1 LPQESIG
8 RGKTLGN
15 NDFRQTRKTILVRV
29 LLLPF
34 IIILIVFGILVYNFA
49 TYSSKQ
55 VRSELERVAMDH
67 RTLILQFLAE
77 KVADLT
83 FISSSYSIDE
93 LKRTTSL
100 TEIFRRLQS
109 VSVAFFD
116 LGVFDEKGN
125 HLAYAGPY
133 DLAGRNYAQ
142 TEWFKAVQEKG
153 LYISD
158 VFLGYR
164 NIPHFVVAVSRNQ
177 GDHSWYLRATIDTFA
192 FNDLV
197 ENIRIGSTGEAYLVN
212 RKGILQSRRRSG
224 GRLMEPDPDFE
235 TYQIEKEKINSFT
248 TGNYFDRQYL
258 YAAGEL
264 RSTGWIMVVRQA
276 ANDAYAPLRFSVMVS
291 IIIIIGG
298 VIVVIIMGYIQATRM
313 VNSLN
318 FADMEKQ
325 QMKTQ
330 LVIAGK
336 LAEVGEMSTGLAH
349 EINNPLQVMK
359 SEITMIK
366 DIIPDIEKIVRAH
379 DPDPENLRL
388 LTDSVEQIGIQIDRC
403 GNITQGLLKFA
414 RKTDSSRQPIEM
426 QEFIPEVVRMV
437 EQRAYLENIRIIQEL
452 DPDIPPL
459 MTDSNQLQQVFLNLL
474 NNAIHALKGRMPAE
488 IRIQCSK
495 KGDDLIIKVMDNGC
509 GISPEDM
516 EKIYL
521 PFFTTKP
528 VGQGTGLG
536 LSTVYGIVNGLGG
549 EITVESEINNGTMF
563 LIRLPLV
570 TQDRT
575 TEEGGKI

>member
-1 LPQESIG
+1 ME
-8 RGKTLGN
+8 KDN
-15 NDFRQTRKTILVRV
+15 FKQTRKMILIRV
-29 LLLPF
+29 LMVPF
-34 IIILIVFGILVYNFA
+34 IIVLVVFGILVYYFA
-49 TYSSKQ
+49 SYSSRQ
-55 VRSELERVAMDH
+55 VSSELERIATDH
-67 RTLILQFLAE
+67 RALICRFLGE
-77 KVADLT
+77 KVANLK
-83 FISSSYSIDE
+83 FISSSYSIEE
-93 LKRTTSL
+93 LKNETSL
-100 TEIFRRLQS
+100 TRIFRRLQS
-109 VSVAFFD
+109 GSVAFFD

-133 DLAGRNYAQ
+133 DLAGKNYAQ
-142 TEWFKAVQEKG
+142 TEWFKAVEDKG

-164 NIPHFVVAVSRNQ
+164 KIPHFVIVVRRDEGSRT
-177 GDHSWYLRATIDTFA
+177 WYLRATIDTFA

-197 ENIRIGSTGEAYLVN
+197 ENIRIGKTGEAYLVN
-212 RKGILQSRRRSG
+212 QKGILQSRRRSG
-224 GRLMEPDPDFE
+224 GRLMEADQDFHN
-235 TYQIEKEKINSFT
+235 YHIDNEKITSFS
-248 TGNYFDRQYL
+248 TGSSFFRQYL

-264 RSTGWIMVVRQA
+264 KSTGWIMVVRQA
-276 ANDAYAPLRFSVMVS
+276 ANDAYAPLRFSAIIS

-298 VIVVIIMGYIQATRM
+298 VIVVVIMGYIQATRI
-313 VNSLN
+313 VNRLN

-359 SEITMIK
+359 SELTMIN
-366 DIIPDIEKIVRAH
+366 DIIPDIEEIIKKQ
-379 DPDPENLRL
+379 DPENLRL

-414 RKTDSSRQPIEM
+414 RKTDSSMQQIEI
-426 QEFIPEVVRMV
+426 QNFLPEVVRMV
-437 EQRAYLENIRIIQEL
+437 EQRAYLENIRIIQEF
-452 DPDIPPL
+452 DPDILPIMSDP
-459 MTDSNQLQQVFLNLL
+459 NQLQQVFLNLI
-474 NNAIHALKGRMPAE
+474 NNAIHALKGKSPAE
-488 IRIQCSK
+488 IRIKCSQN
-495 KGDDLIIKVMDNGC
+495 KGNLVIKVIDNGC

-549 EITVESEINNGTMF
+549 EITVESEINAGTTF
-563 LIRLPLV
+563 IVQFPL
-570 TQDRT
+570 
-575 TEEGGKI
+575 

>member
-1 LPQESIG
+1 M
-8 RGKTLGN
+8 KKDN
-15 NDFRQTRKTILVRV
+15 FKQTRKMILIRV
-29 LLLPF
+29 LMVPF
-34 IIILIVFGILVYNFA
+34 IIVLVVFGILVYYFA
-49 TYSSKQ
+49 SYSSRQ
-55 VRSELERVAMDH
+55 VSSELERIATDH
-67 RTLILQFLAE
+67 RALICRFLAE
-77 KVADLT
+77 KVANLK
-83 FISSSYSIDE
+83 FISSSYSIEE
-93 LKRTTSL
+93 LKNETSL
-100 TEIFRRLQS
+100 TRIFRRLQS
-109 VSVAFFD
+109 GSVAFFD

-133 DLAGRNYAQ
+133 DLAGKNYAQ
-142 TEWFKAVQEKG
+142 TEWFKAVEDKG

-164 NIPHFVVAVSRNQ
+164 KVPHFVIVVRRDEGSRT
-177 GDHSWYLRATIDTFA
+177 WYLRATIDTFA

-197 ENIRIGSTGEAYLVN
+197 ENIRIGKTGEAYIVN

-224 GRLMEPDPDFE
+224 GRLMEADQDFHNYH
-235 TYQIEKEKINSFT
+235 TNNEKITSFS
-248 TGNYFDRQYL
+248 TGSYFAGQYL

-264 RSTGWIMVVRQA
+264 KSTGWIMVVRQA
-276 ANDAYAPLRFSVMVS
+276 ANDAYAPLRFSAIIS

-298 VIVVIIMGYIQATRM
+298 VIVVVIMGYIQATRI
-313 VNSLN
+313 VNRLDL
-318 FADMEKQ
+318 ADMEKQ

-359 SEITMIK
+359 SELTMIN
-366 DIIPDIEKIVRAH
+366 DIIPDIEEIIKKQ
-379 DPDPENLRL
+379 DPENLRL

-414 RKTDSSRQPIEM
+414 RKTDSSMQQIEM
-426 QEFIPEVVRMV
+426 QNFLPEVVRMV
-437 EQRAYLENIRIIQEL
+437 EQRAYLENIRIIQEF
-452 DPDIPPL
+452 DPDILPIMSDP
-459 MTDSNQLQQVFLNLL
+459 NQLQQVFLNLI
-474 NNAIHALKGRMPAE
+474 NNAIHALKGRSPAE
-488 IRIQCSK
+488 IRIKCSQN
-495 KGDDLIIKVMDNGC
+495 KGNLVIKVIDNGC

-549 EITVESEINNGTMF
+549 EITVESEINAGTTF
-563 LIRLPLV
+563 IVQFPL
-570 TQDRT
+570 
-575 TEEGGKI
+575 